1 MSSRRELLFG
11 RFKKAPPKE
20 VTKPL
25 LGIRDIRPKTEE
37 HAIALPA
44 ERALSAEVAKS
55 PESPPP
61 WARK

>member
-37 HAIALPA
+37 FAIALPA
-44 ERALSAEVAKS
+44 ARALSAEVVQA
-55 PESPPP
+55 ESPPP
-61 WARK
+61 WAKK